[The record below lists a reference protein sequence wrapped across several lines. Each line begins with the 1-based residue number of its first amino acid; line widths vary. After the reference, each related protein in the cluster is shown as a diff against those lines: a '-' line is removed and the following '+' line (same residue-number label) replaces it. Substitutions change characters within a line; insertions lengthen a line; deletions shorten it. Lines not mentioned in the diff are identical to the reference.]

1 MTTYED
7 APVNEIEQSHQSAS
21 ALEWMRLLVLISL
34 TVILIG
40 LSISLALPFLPAI
53 TWAVA
58 LAILAWP
65 VHRWIGGKIG
75 RGRLAAGLSS
85 TIVATVI
92 VGTGLFI
99 TYQIAGETA
108 SVAKRLREG
117 SAESG
122 EIWKKAA
129 SIPVV
134 GPALVWLE
142 RVGLDVQ
149 AGAHAMVESY
159 ARNMS
164 GFAQGSIMAAVQFLL
179 AMFILFYLFRD
190 RDEFLGGL
198 RDLLPL
204 SKGESDL
211 LMSRAADSVHATLYA
226 TVVTSVI
233 DSVAFGLT
241 FWMTGVPAPV
251 LWSVIMFL
259 LSLLPVLG
267 AGLIWVPATVYL
279 AMNGNWLGVGGLVV
293 VGVVTAVYVD
303 NLVYAQLAGD
313 RMRMHNV
320 PVLIAFLGGLAVFG
334 MSGMILGPAILAVTE
349 ALLEV
354 WRRRAANSGGAISGL
369 AESPGIIG
377 ADDLQA

>member
-7 APVNEIEQSHQSAS
+7 APVDEIEQTDQPAP
-21 ALEWMRLLVLISL
+21 AVEWMRLLVLIAL

-40 LSISLALPFLPAI
+40 LSIALALPFLPAI

-65 VHRWIGGKIG
+65 VHRWISRKVG
-75 RGRLAAGLSS
+75 RGSLAAGLSS
-85 TIVATVI
+85 AVVATVI
-92 VGTGLFI
+92 LGTGVFI
-99 TYQIAGETA
+99 TYHIAKETA
-108 SVAKRLREG
+108 SVAKEMENGAADGGALRE
-117 SAESG
+117 
-122 EIWKKAA
+122 KAA

-134 GPALVWLE
+134 GPALGWLE
-142 RVGLDVQ
+142 RVGLDVR
-149 AGAHAMVESY
+149 AAARAIAESY
-159 ARNMS
+159 ARSTS
-164 GFAQGSIMAAVQFLL
+164 GFAQGSVMAVVQFLL

-190 RDEFLGGL
+190 RDEFLDGL

-204 SKGESDL
+204 SKAESDL

-226 TVVTSVI
+226 TVITSVI

-241 FWMTGVPAPV
+241 FWAAGVPAPV
-251 LWSVIMFL
+251 LWSVVMFL

-267 AGLIWVPATVYL
+267 AGLVWAPATVYL
-279 AMNGNWLGVGGLVV
+279 VMNDNWLGAGGLVA
-293 VGVVTAVYVD
+293 VGVVTAVFVD
-303 NLVYAQLAGD
+303 NMLYARLAGD

-354 WRRRAANSGGAISGL
+354 WKRRAANSGGAVTGL
-369 AESPGIIG
+369 GESPGIIG
-377 ADDLQA
+377 AEGLES